1 MGELLELPTLTSN
14 CHLCA
19 ELKIHGESCLDSLE
33 YISSKK
39 LICQTGS
46 AVGRGKIVVTT
57 LSGGDGTCTVS
68 FCSLEPEPP
77 TLLGLC
83 TAMVTSFYDRSG
95 NSR

>member
-1 MGELLELPTLTSN
+1 VDEQLGLHTLTISCN
-14 CHLCA
+14 PCA

-46 AVGRGKIVVTT
+46 AVGRGKIIVTT

-68 FCSLEPEPP
+68 FCGLEPEPP

-83 TAMVTSFYDRSG
+83 TAMVAFLLG
-95 NSR
+95 